1 MAELVW
7 MLAMPKAWARGRD
20 VLVAALGLS
29 QLDLNAID
37 TVHAIDEQN
46 QYEDE
51 GDLPSC
57 EHLKRREVQGESY
70 LHAIL

>member
-1 MAELVW
+1 MSVMPMAWVC
-7 MLAMPKAWARGRD
+7 GRD
-20 VLVAALGLS
+20 VLVAALRLS

-51 GDLPSC
+51 GDLSSC
-57 EHLKRREVQGESY
+57 EHLKRGGVQG
-70 LHAIL
+70 